1 MFDVAPGLFVERV
14 EGGKKMALKAICRP
28 TVLVHSGHEEPKQS
42 PTTGC
47 GKVREAPRA
56 RQLKELGLRRVS
68 SRAPFDGFT
77 SSDLDPSE
85 SSAGVSSG
93 SKRR

>member
-42 PTTGC
+42 PT
-47 GKVREAPRA
+47 VINWLWE
-56 RQLKELGLRRVS
+56 
-68 SRAPFDGFT
+68 
-77 SSDLDPSE
+77 
-85 SSAGVSSG
+85 SAGG
-93 SKRR
+93 SQGPAAQRAGAPKSEFTRPVRRLHKL